1 MRELF
6 DGLPR
11 AGKPGARPASQ
22 GDMLAPSP
30 SDQSLPMHTPS
41 RKPMTAPLAI
51 ALLAAAGLV
60 QAAELPSAGLQ
71 SCRALT
77 EAKARLSC
85 YDALADQAAKQPQAP
100 AASTAPLAVA
110 ATATATA
117 TAAAPVA
124 DTFGLTNRPKNEPN
138 VISGQIDGLFEGW
151 GPNQIIYLSNGQA
164 WQVIDGSRAVVYL
177 KNPKVEIRKAAM
189 GSFMLELEGSNETAR
204 VKRLR

>member
-1 MRELF
+1 
-6 DGLPR
+6 
-11 AGKPGARPASQ
+11 
-22 GDMLAPSP
+22 
-30 SDQSLPMHTPS
+30 MHTPS
-41 RKPMTAPLAI
+41 RKPMSAPAAI
-51 ALLAAAGLV
+51 ALLAAAGLMADLV
-60 QAAELPSAGLQ
+60 QAAELPSTGLQ

-77 EAKARLSC
+77 DAKARLSC

-110 ATATATA
+110 ATATA

-164 WQVIDGSRAVVYL
+164 WQVVDGSRAVVYL

>member
-1 MRELF
+1 
-6 DGLPR
+6 
-11 AGKPGARPASQ
+11 
-22 GDMLAPSP
+22 
-30 SDQSLPMHTPS
+30 MHTPS
-41 RKPMTAPLAI
+41 RKPMTAPAAI
-51 ALLAAAGLV
+51 ALLAAAGLMAGLV

-85 YDALADQAAKQPQAP
+85 YDALADQTAKQPQAP
-100 AASTAPLAVA
+100 AASTVPLAVGTAAAA
-110 ATATATA
+110 ATSSTA

>member
-1 MRELF
+1 
-6 DGLPR
+6 
-11 AGKPGARPASQ
+11 
-22 GDMLAPSP
+22 
-30 SDQSLPMHTPS
+30 MHTPS
-41 RKPMTAPLAI
+41 RKPMTAPAAI
-51 ALLAAAGLV
+51 ALLAAAGLMAGLV

-77 EAKARLSC
+77 DAKARLSC

-100 AASTAPLAVA
+100 AASTVPLAVGTAAAAAA
-110 ATATATA
+110 ATSSTA
-117 TAAAPVA
+117 TAAVPVA

>member
-1 MRELF
+1 
-6 DGLPR
+6 
-11 AGKPGARPASQ
+11 
-22 GDMLAPSP
+22 
-30 SDQSLPMHTPS
+30 
-41 RKPMTAPLAI
+41 MTAPAAI
-51 ALLAAAGLV
+51 ALLAAAGLMAGLV

-110 ATATATA
+110 ATATT
-117 TAAAPVA
+117 TAAVPVA

>member
-1 MRELF
+1 M
-6 DGLPR
+6 
-11 AGKPGARPASQ
+11 AS
-22 GDMLAPSP
+22 P
-30 SDQSLPMHTPS
+30 
-41 RKPMTAPLAI
+41 
-51 ALLAAAGLV
+51 V
-60 QAAELPSAGLQ
+60 QAADLPSTGLQ

-85 YDALADQAAKQPQAP
+85 YDALADQAAQQPQAP
-100 AASTAPLAVA
+100 AAKPAALAAGVA
-110 ATATATA
+110 AAATA

-124 DTFGLTNRPKNEPN
+124 DTFGLTSRPKNEPD

-164 WQVIDGSRAVVYL
+164 WQVVDGSRAVVYL
-177 KNPKVEIRKAAM
+177 KSPKVEIRKAAM

>member
-1 MRELF
+1 
-6 DGLPR
+6 
-11 AGKPGARPASQ
+11 
-22 GDMLAPSP
+22 
-30 SDQSLPMHTPS
+30 
-41 RKPMTAPLAI
+41 MTAPLAI

-71 SCRALT
+71 GCRALT

-100 AASTAPLAVA
+100 AASTAPLAVGATAAA
-110 ATATATA
+110 ATSNTATA

-124 DTFGLTNRPKNEPN
+124 DTFGLTSRPKNEPD

-151 GPNQIIYLSNGQA
+151 GPNQIIYLNNGQA

-177 KNPKVEIRKAAM
+177 KSPKVEIRKAAM

>member
-1 MRELF
+1 
-6 DGLPR
+6 
-11 AGKPGARPASQ
+11 
-22 GDMLAPSP
+22 
-30 SDQSLPMHTPS
+30 MHTPS
-41 RKPMTAPLAI
+41 RKPMSAPAAI
-51 ALLAAAGLV
+51 ALLAAAGLMAGLV

-85 YDALADQAAKQPQAP
+85 YDALADQTAKQPQAP

-110 ATATATA
+110 ATATT

-138 VISGQIDGLFEGW
+138 VISGQIEGLFEGW